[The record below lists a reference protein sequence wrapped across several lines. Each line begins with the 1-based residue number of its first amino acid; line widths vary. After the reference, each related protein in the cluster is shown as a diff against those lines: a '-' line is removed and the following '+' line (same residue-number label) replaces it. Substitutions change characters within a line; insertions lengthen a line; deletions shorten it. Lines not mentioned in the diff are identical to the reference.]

1 MFFFYKR
8 LYYGSM
14 ICGDN
19 NQVEVRMARYAALA
33 NLVVRL
39 IIVHY
44 SLHHK
49 ASNYTCYV
57 PIYHVS

>member
-1 MFFFYKR
+1 
-8 LYYGSM
+8 M

-19 NQVEVRMARYAALA
+19 NQVEMRMARYAALA